1 MSGIFDGPAT
11 GVTGGNFVV
20 TTAGTQLQLTATPTP
35 CVWVK
40 ITAAP
45 ANTGGIV
52 VGDADVD
59 GTADAESGITVAK
72 GTTETF
78 HVSDASLLW
87 VDAPNSGDEFGY
99 LIGNVGL

>member
-1 MSGIFDGPAT
+1 MSIYEGSAAAI
-11 GVTGGNFVV
+11 VSGNFVV
-20 TTAGTQLQLTATPTP
+20 DTAGTQEQLTATSTP

-40 ITAAP
+40 VTAAP

-52 VGDADVD
+52 VGDSNVD
-59 GTADAESGITVAK
+59 GTADAENGITVAK

-78 HVSDASLLW
+78 FVRDASLLW

-99 LIGNVGL
+99 LIGKV

>member
-1 MSGIFDGPAT
+1 MSIYNGPASSIES
-11 GVTGGNFVV
+11 GNFVV
-20 TTAGTQLQLTATPTP
+20 DTAGTQERLTADSTP

-40 ITAAP
+40 VTAAP

-59 GTADAESGITVAK
+59 ATADAENGITVAK
-72 GTTETF
+72 GETETF
-78 HVSDASLLW
+78 HVMDASLLW

-99 LIGNVGL
+99 VIGKV

>member
-1 MSGIFDGPAT
+1 MSIYNGPAT
-11 GVTGGNFVV
+11 SIVSGNFVV
-20 TTAGTQLQLTATPTP
+20 DTAGTQERLTATPTP

-52 VGDADVD
+52 VGDSNVD
-59 GTADAESGITVAK
+59 GTADAENGITVAK
-72 GTTETF
+72 NTTETF
-78 HVSDASLLW
+78 YISDASLLW

-99 LIGNVGL
+99 LIGKV

>member
-1 MSGIFDGPAT
+1 MSIYEGPASKI
-11 GVTGGNFVV
+11 VSGNFVV
-20 TTAGTQLQLTATPTP
+20 TTAGTQQRLTATSTP

-45 ANTGGIV
+45 ANTAGIV
-52 VGDADVD
+52 VGDADID
-59 GTADAESGITVAK
+59 ATADAETGITIAK

-78 HVSDASLLW
+78 HISDANLLW

-99 LIGNVGL
+99 LIGKV

>member
-59 GTADAESGITVAK
+59 GSADAESGITVAK
-72 GTTETF
+72 GTTET
-78 HVSDASLLW
+78 STSETD
-87 VDAPNSGDEFGY
+87 PCSGWTPPTRGTSSAT
-99 LIGNVGL
+99 